1 MRIVFSAEGL
11 ARVRLLSTHE
21 PVSETIFA
29 ARLFSRSAG
38 AALFDRWRRSV
49 RVRMSHSVQS
59 IGPMAQSLR
68 PSAEL
73 FRMPFGSVEPASMS
87 ASAKLLKRFHD
98 TAVAP
103 YRQAMSA
110 FLEGDRTARGNV
122 ILTSGVDGFLRSLHP
137 LSTWQFPVLEIP
149 NGSDRTIHVDE
160 RGLLV
165 TPSLFHFDRPEV
177 FGANAGPDAGPP
189 VLVYTPPVNSETAQ
203 RLWDSEVHSER
214 ALAALL
220 GRTRSRL
227 LAALAGGSSTTEL
240 GRRLGVSAASVSQ
253 HTGVLREAGLITTQR
268 RQNTVQHSL
277 TPLGAALVDRA
288 VPRGPV
294 AVPSLVQLR
303 AS

>member
-11 ARVRLLSTHE
+11 ARVRLLSTHD

-49 RVRMSHSVQS
+49 RVRLGHPAQQ
-59 IGPMAQSLR
+59 IGPMAQQMR
-68 PSAEL
+68 PVAEL
-73 FRMPFGSVEPASMS
+73 FRIPFGDGDTGTPTNT
-87 ASAKLLKRFHD
+87 LLRRFHD

-110 FLEGDRTARGNV
+110 FLEADRTTRGNI

-137 LSTWQFPVLEIP
+137 LATWQFPVLEIP
-149 NGSDRTIHVDE
+149 NGSDRTIRVDE

-177 FGANAGPDAGPP
+177 FGANAGPDGGPP
-189 VLVYTPPVNSETAQ
+189 VLVYTPPVNSETAA
-203 RLWDSEVHSER
+203 RLWDAEVHSER

-253 HTGVLREAGLITTQR
+253 HTGVLRDAGLITTQR

-294 AVPSLVQLR
+294 AVAGPALLR